1 MRNEPFRDRD
11 KGERRVSSAIL
22 VLDECHGMVRQMALP
37 LVNERRVKGAL
48 HLVAR
53 DSGLSYSKL
62 RKIYYRLTDHILEFE
77 FRSIAEAYK
86 RHVRDHER
94 KLEQELAELRAL
106 REARALR
113 EQHYALDL
121 STHSRAAAKAGHAAA
136 EATGS
141 TSEAAS

>member
-1 MRNEPFRDRD
+1 MRHDLFRDHH
-11 KGERRVSSAIL
+11 KGERRVSPAAL

-37 LVNERRVKGAL
+37 LVTERRVKGAL
-48 HLVAR
+48 SVVAR

-113 EQHYALDL
+113 EQHYAMDL
-121 STHSRAAAKAGHAAA
+121 KTSSRAVGPGEGADRAMAGAP
-136 EATGS
+136 S
-141 TSEAAS
+141 SSR